1 MAPSGDVKGEYK
13 LGEERIEEH
22 STQRPRHISKHQN
35 IFKEHEAKHE
45 DGNVGLF

>member
-22 STQRPRHISKHQN
+22 SRHISKHQN